1 MTKYLRICLI
11 NRSFSQTLTLDYLDS
26 PRVKIYVHDS
36 AKDVFYEL
44 GNLED
49 IRDRSVLKV
58 FEADSS
64 GRGPGGLGPN
74 GLPPVTNADEFLGGV
89 PASQIRGHTSTLP
102 RNTFSSLE
110 QNDGGGIGNL
120 RTGPGGVPPPTLGE
134 RSKTLGPGFM
144 RSHRDRVNN
153 ASGGR
158 RVESGYISSPD
169 GNYEFDPRTASLP
182 HHHVPHSRHEKPFV
196 THN

>member
-1 MTKYLRICLI
+1 MGLMTYFEHLHNCMVY
-11 NRSFSQTLTLDYLDS
+11 RSFNQALTLDYLDS

-89 PASQIRGHTSTLP
+89 PASQIRGHSRQDTTPPIIAWTSYSNLLIPDFVIHYLCCVYVFLFAGPFQGILFRHWNKMTVAA
-102 RNTFSSLE
+102 LE
-110 QNDGGGIGNL
+110 I
-120 RTGPGGVPPPTLGE
+120 
-134 RSKTLGPGFM
+134 
-144 RSHRDRVNN
+144 
-153 ASGGR
+153 
-158 RVESGYISSPD
+158 
-169 GNYEFDPRTASLP
+169 
-182 HHHVPHSRHEKPFV
+182 
-196 THN
+196 

>member
-44 GNLED
+44 SNLKD

-64 GRGPGGLGPN
+64 GRGPSGLGPN

-89 PASQIRGHTSTLP
+89 PAAQISGHSRQDIMLP
-102 RNTFSSLE
+102 INICAGMAVKNYLNNVYLIKILIYFFAGLFLGILFRHWNKTTALEILE
-110 QNDGGGIGNL
+110 QVLAAYL
-120 RTGPGGVPPPTLGE
+120 RLHLAREARPLV
-134 RSKTLGPGFM
+134 R
-144 RSHRDRVNN
+144 
-153 ASGGR
+153 AS
-158 RVESGYISSPD
+158 
-169 GNYEFDPRTASLP
+169 
-182 HHHVPHSRHEKPFV
+182 
-196 THN
+196 